1 MTAHT
6 LSSAD
11 KSRYPAKK
19 DLYETSLGLEGESA
33 LTILEWAATT
43 FAPRLT
49 FATGF
54 GAEGCV
60 LIDLIGRNKLP
71 IDIFTLDTGLYFR
84 ETYMLWSQLEE
95 IYDIRIRAAR
105 SQLTL
110 EEQAAEHGDAL
121 WEREPDTCCQLR
133 KVVPLE
139 RGLEGFDAWLSA
151 IRREQGP
158 TRANAPIVSW
168 DERFDLFKVNP
179 LVNWTKKDIW
189 DYIRK
194 HDIPFNPLH
203 LHGYPSIG
211 CLPCTSSVGE
221 GEDERSGRWRG
232 SNKTECGIH
241 LAPSRPISLPSHRD
255 SVRSKTGD
263 G

>member
-6 LSSAD
+6 IPSGEKSSYPDKDELLSI
-11 KSRYPAKK
+11 
-19 DLYETSLGLEGESA
+19 SLGLEGESA
-33 LTILEWAATT
+33 LTILQWAATT
-43 FAPRLT
+43 FSPRLT

-60 LIDLIGRNKLP
+60 LIDLIGRNQLP

-95 IYDIRIRAAR
+95 IYDIKIRGAR
-105 SQLTL
+105 SKLTL
-110 EEQAAEHGDAL
+110 EEQAAEHGEAL
-121 WEREPDTCCQLR
+121 WEREPDTCCHLR
-133 KVVPLE
+133 KVVPLNQ
-139 RGLEGFDAWLSA
+139 GLEGFDAWLSA
-151 IRREQGP
+151 IRREQSP

-168 DERFDLFKVNP
+168 DESFSLFKINP
-179 LVNWTKKDIW
+179 LVNWSKKDIW
-189 DYIRK
+189 DYIRE

-211 CLPCTSSVGE
+211 CLPCTSRVAD
-221 GEDERSGRWRG
+221 GEDERAGRWRG

-241 LAPSRPISLPSHRD
+241 MAPSRPISLPSHRAK
-255 SVRSKTGD
+255 RGD